1 MNRRTKLITVLLV
14 GLSVPVLSGH
24 DGQRQAKE
32 EPNKVKDD
40 KVKEL
45 MRKKLENSQK
55 LLEGVVTN
63 DFDKISKHAEELMA
77 ISKSLEWKAIK
88 SARYELH
95 SNQFRRTIEDLQERA
110 KEKNLDGAALSYVDL
125 TLTCVKCHKYVRDS
139 RMTERDDEL
148 SDGLRPQRT
157 KDE

>member
-1 MNRRTKLITVLLV
+1 MTRRTKLIAVLLV
-14 GLSVPVLSGH
+14 LGLSVPGLSGH
-24 DGQRQAKE
+24 DDKRQATE

-63 DFDKISKHAEELMA
+63 DFDKISKHAEELMV

-110 KEKNLDGAALSYVDL
+110 KEKNLDGAALNYVDL
-125 TLTCVKCHKYVRDS
+125 TLTCVKCPQIRSRHPDDS
-139 RMTERDDEL
+139 ER
-148 SDGLRPQRT
+148 R
-157 KDE
+157 